1 MQSVNHDVCELMC
14 RGDMEHPNLSQG
26 NLVADEVNV
35 GLDVLRE
42 TMVDMISSH
51 IDSANIVAVHDG
63 RRSNR
68 CVELLEKLT
77 KPTSL
82 GDGRRN
88 RAVLSLSTGTGHHRL
103 ALG

>member
-1 MQSVNHDVCELMC
+1 
-14 RGDMEHPNLSQG
+14 MEHPNLSQG

-35 GLDVLRE
+35 NLDVLRA
-42 TMVDMISSH
+42 TMEDMISSH
-51 IDSANIVAVHDG
+51 IDSPNIVAVHDG

-68 CVELLEKLT
+68 CMELLKKLT
-77 KPTSL
+77 KPTAL
-82 GDGRRN
+82 ADGMRN